1 MTFGTPLKETWH
13 VYSHSIW
20 CSVKKKLHLPQE
32 SLATA
37 IRVSLPPPVLAV
49 FAEESY
55 KGGALLVLPQSGALQ
70 YPTAYEVSLN
80 YSWLLPIV
88 RMWPSKAM
96 VIKNVMGKLSWQV
109 LWIVNKTNV
118 LKIIYRFLIVNRKD
132 NSKKGRCFGNKILCV
147 CLKVNHQDTTQ

>member
-1 MTFGTPLKETWH
+1 MYIHIVSG
-13 VYSHSIW
+13 VQS
-20 CSVKKKLHLPQE
+20 KKKLHLPQE

-88 RMWPSKAM
+88 RMWPNKAM

-132 NSKKGRCFGNKILCV
+132 NSKKGRCFWDKILCV